1 MELHVDPDV
10 LRKSSGEQLC
20 LLQRRQ
26 MPRVRQAC
34 LESVHVCI
42 NRGTERQAGKISKMV
57 GGQRRSEAL
66 VAEQTKAGPGRPAG
80 VSFQHIVPLLCG
92 SRHVEGGEPNLVRL
106 TCQLA
111 AEGLTTVEPSERVFF
126 AVVSGEGQLM
136 EPGNALAVSMFLRL
150 MARFMH
156 HRSRRVDRPVHDG
169 GQRRYR

>member
-1 MELHVDPDV
+1 
-10 LRKSSGEQLC
+10 
-20 LLQRRQ
+20 
-26 MPRVRQAC
+26 
-34 LESVHVCI
+34 
-42 NRGTERQAGKISKMV
+42 MV

-66 VAEQTKAGPGRPAG
+66 VAEQTKVGPGWPAG

-106 TCQLA
+106 MCPLVA
-111 AEGLTTVEPSERVFF
+111 EEGLTTVELSERVFF

-156 HRSRRVDRPVHDG
+156 HRSRRVDRPLHDG
-169 GQRRYR
+169 G